1 MDKYEIRAA
10 EIIQKAKSGEYAYV
24 DDHPVYWN
32 IESFGEDYGIGC
44 FFDEQEK
51 VWKLYENYE
60 RGSHYIFMV
69 TDDESAAVERLS
81 RRICA
86 ELEGVD
92 RRERMKNKKAV
103 RFLNN
108 KKKFMELT
116 EVYGETRS
124 QALSLKSADIGLP
137 DLGDDVVYAAVVDIS
152 HEDGTTATL
161 VCTIRGDVEFYH
173 SSGEVYQKLDRDENV
188 KKAALIFLVN
198 AKDKAKRL
206 KKVKDFPLPQKG
218 ITTAYFLSNG
228 EITKVDMK
236 NGEKPERKNW
246 FIDALIKVVLIN
258 VKDMDSRNLQRRS
271 HQ

>member
-1 MDKYEIRAA
+1 MDEYEIRATK
-10 EIIQKAKSGEYAYV
+10 IIQEAKEKGHSYAGSR
-24 DDHPVYWN
+24 PVYWN
-32 IESFGEDYGIGC
+32 IESVGDDYGTGC
-44 FFDEQEK
+44 FFDEAEK
-51 VWKLYENYE
+51 VWKLYENGD
-60 RGSHYIFMV
+60 RGSHYIYMV
-69 TDDESAAVERLS
+69 TDDESAAEKALLDWVWAEF
-81 RRICA
+81 RRI
-86 ELEGVD
+86 D
-92 RRERMKNKKAV
+92 RRERMKNKKLIT
-103 RFLNN
+103 FLNN
-108 KKKFMELT
+108 NEKFIDLDK
-116 EVYGETRS
+116 VYGETRS